1 MKDEPLVSIIINN
14 FNYESFLAE
23 AINSA
28 LNQTYLHRE
37 VIVVDD
43 GSTDNS
49 RQIIISYGDRITPVF
64 KENGGQA
71 SAFNAGFAVS
81 QGDIIC
87 FLDSDDV
94 FLPEKAAEI
103 VDIFTK
109 HPDIGWCF
117 HSLNLVDKR
126 SEELVGVSREKIS
139 RKCNFITQ
147 IKHGKLPFYP
157 PPTSGLCFQRS
168 LIKLILP
175 MTESLRRGADRYLV
189 TIAVALSQGFFL
201 DNKLAV
207 QGIHEDNGNTL
218 KMGKIFATRRAY
230 KHIVVAYFMQLKLP
244 ESIKY
249 TNKIFAKGLSI
260 YLKNRV
266 IKHEGIEYAKY
277 YLSKAS
283 WLNKIKISMMIF
295 YYLFSF
301 SNMISPV
308 QEKQEKKEKVP
319 TL

>member
-1 MKDEPLVSIIINN
+1 MKDEFLVSIIINN

-23 AINSA
+23 AIDSA
-28 LNQTYLHRE
+28 LNQTYSHTE

-49 RQIIISYGDRITPVF
+49 QKIILSYGDRITPVF

-71 SAFNAGFAVS
+71 SAFNAGFAAS
-81 QGDIIC
+81 KGDIIC

-94 FLPEKAAEI
+94 FLPEKVAEI
-103 VDIFTK
+103 VNLFAE

-139 RKCNFITQ
+139 RKCNFTTQ

-168 LIKLILP
+168 LIKSILP
-175 MTESLRRGADRYLV
+175 MTESLKRGADRYLV
-189 TIAVALSQGFFL
+189 VIAIALSQGFFL
-201 DNKLAV
+201 DNKLSV

-218 KMGKIFATRRAY
+218 KTGKTFAIRKAY
-230 KHIVVAYFMQLKLP
+230 KHIVVAYFTQLKLP
-244 ESIKY
+244 ELTDY

-260 YLKNRV
+260 YFKNRV
-266 IKHEGIEYAKY
+266 IKHKGLEYTKY
-277 YLSKAS
+277 YLSKSS
-283 WLNKIKISMMIF
+283 WLDKLKILIMTF
-295 YYLFSF
+295 YYFLTL
-301 SNMISPV
+301 SNMISPL
-308 QEKQEKKEKVP
+308 KK
-319 TL
+319 